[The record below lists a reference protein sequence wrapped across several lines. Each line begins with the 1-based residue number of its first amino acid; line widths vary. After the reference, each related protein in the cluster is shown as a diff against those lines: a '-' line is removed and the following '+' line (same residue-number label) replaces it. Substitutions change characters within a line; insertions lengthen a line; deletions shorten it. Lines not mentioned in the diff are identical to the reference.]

1 DVRLAFALFALGLR
15 ENNLMSSHVWD
26 GGNTAMSNS
35 AGYYGLVEEERG
47 AGEELVAAVGM
58 SLLPGRWR
66 RMEPKPH
73 HSCQRQFDA
82 FVRVMEGVAEMPV
95 ACTLRVA
102 DGSRLVDDR
111 FPTKILEERC
121 TLGGFETRCLAPIDG
136 VVRDAVLQWQFSA
149 LLRRLCVLYYCQFV
163 SAVEELMAYGAGV
176 ASTESS
182 TFCFRNI
189 TLSSCRSRRVSL
201 SCWESCG
208 CAWTLSF
215 NLFAETMKCS
225 VAAHRRCSMAVDRA
239 DTEGIAGGANR

>member
-1 DVRLAFALFALGLR
+1 GATLWGWASAAVWMSGLLLLWSLCDSR

-35 AGYYGLVEEERG
+35 AGILWARGGRERRR
-47 AGEELVAAVGM
+47 GEELVAAVGV
-58 SLLPGRWR
+58 SLLPGIWR

-73 HSCQRQFDA
+73 HSCQQQFDD

-95 ACTLRVA
+95 ARTPRVA
-102 DGSRLVDDR
+102 DGPRLVVDR
-111 FPTKILEERC
+111 FPAKILEERC
-121 TLGGFETRCLAPIDG
+121 TLGGSETRCLAPIDG

-149 LLRRLCVLYYCQFV
+149 LLRRFYVLPFCQFV

-201 SCWESCG
+201 SCWVSCG

-215 NLFAETMKCS
+215 NLFAETMK
-225 VAAHRRCSMAVDRA
+225 
-239 DTEGIAGGANR
+239 